1 MPKFFS
7 VILFVLIS
15 FSLFA
20 QELPVI
26 SGKGEVKLT
35 YQGDA
40 VVLYD
45 QTAGAGT
52 NSLTSQN
59 FEASFD
65 AYDNQ
70 GADDFVVPAP
80 GWSIDLVENL
90 GVYYNGTGPAN
101 SVNVFFYNN
110 SGGLPGTLVEQRLNV
125 VPSGGLATGSFVI
138 PISPAVNLAPGTY
151 WVSIQA
157 NLDFNVGGQYGW
169 TEHLPVGFASAWQ
182 NPGGGFG
189 TPCATWGYRVAT
201 CGVVGTAGYDDFA
214 FRLSG
219 QLVPVELTSFTASA
233 DYGVVELQ
241 WITATETNN
250 QGFEVQRS
258 NGGEFE
264 TIAFVDG
271 HGTTTQTQAYSYSD
285 RSVNV
290 GSYSYRLKQVDFDG
304 TFEYSGVVEV
314 DVPAPAVFAM
324 DQNYPNPFNPSTMI
338 SFRLAVDSKVSM
350 TVFNVLG
357 QEVASL
363 LNGNLVAG
371 SHQVNFD
378 ASSLNSGVYMYRIE
392 ASGIDGSN
400 FVDVKKM
407 ILTK

>member
-7 VILFVLIS
+7 ALFLVLMSIS
-15 FSLFA
+15 VFA
-20 QELPVI
+20 QDAPVV
-26 SGKGEVKLT
+26 SGKGEPVWVG
-35 YQGDA
+35 QPDA
-40 VVLYD
+40 VVLYE
-45 QTAGAGT
+45 QMANAGT

-59 FEASFD
+59 FEAAYD
-65 AYDNQ
+65 IYDNQ
-70 GADDFVVPAP
+70 GADDFVVPSP
-80 GWSIDLVENL
+80 GWSIDLIENL

-110 SGGLPGTLVEQRLNV
+110 ASGLPGTLVTSQLNV
-125 VPSGGLATGSFVI
+125 VPSGGLATGSYTI
-138 PISPAVNLAPGTY
+138 PLSPAVNLSPGTY

-157 NLDFNVGGQYGW
+157 NLDFGVGGQYGW
-169 TEHLPVGFASAWQ
+169 TEQMPAGNESAWQ

-189 TPCATWGYRVAT
+189 TPCATWGYRVTNCA
-201 CGVVGTAGYDDFA
+201 VGTTPYTDFS

-219 QLVPVELTSFTASA
+219 QLVPVELASFTAAA
-233 DYGVVELQ
+233 DYGVVELS
-241 WITATETNN
+241 WMTATETNN

-264 TIAFVDG
+264 TIAFVNG
-271 HGTTTQTQAYSYSD
+271 NGTTTQTQVYSYTD

-290 GSYSYRLKQVDFDG
+290 GPYSYRLKQVDFDG

-324 DQNYPNPFNPSTMI
+324 DQNYPNPFNPSTNLA
-338 SFRLAVDSKVSM
+338 FRLAVDSKVSM
-350 TVFNVLG
+350 KVFNVLG
-357 QEVASL
+357 QEVANL
-363 LNGNLVAG
+363 LNTNMAAG
-371 SHQVNFD
+371 SHNINFD
-378 ASSLNSGVYMYRIE
+378 ASSLNSGVYLYRIE
-392 ASGIDGSN
+392 ANGIDGSN